1 MTCPTIAPQ
10 PAGTDLHLAAELRHE
25 LAAWAELGHP
35 HETCGLLVGRAGE
48 GRVEVVRVA
57 QAKNLNRERASDRYE
72 LDPAD
77 FLAAD
82 RAARADG
89 LEIVGFWHSHPDCP
103 ARPSTRDLVDGRDGQ
118 SGWECQKPT
127 ISRPS
132 ARDLEAA
139 WEGYSYLIVGVTAAG
154 ETDFH
159 SWRLYGDRF
168 REEKVLPEQARPTA
182 AALRFENPLKE
193 ERAS

>member
-82 RAARADG
+82 RAARVDG

-103 ARPSTRDLVDGRDGQ
+103 ARPST
-118 SGWECQKPT
+118 
-127 ISRPS
+127 
-132 ARDLEAA
+132 RDLEAA

-193 ERAS
+193 ERVP

>member
-1 MTCPTIAPQ
+1 MTFPTIAPQ
-10 PAGTDLHLAAELRHE
+10 PADTELHLAAALRRE
-25 LAAWAELGHP
+25 ISAWAERGHP
-35 HETCGLLVGRAGE
+35 RETCGLLVGRAGE
-48 GRVEVVRVA
+48 RRVEVVRVA

-103 ARPSTRDLVDGRDGQ
+103 ARPST
-118 SGWECQKPT
+118 T
-127 ISRPS
+127 
-132 ARDLEAA
+132 DLEAA
-139 WEGYSYLIVGVTAAG
+139 WEGYSYLIVAVTAAG

-159 SWRLYGDRF
+159 SWRLDGDRF
-168 REEKVLPEQARPTA
+168 REEKILPDDARPPA

-193 ERAS
+193 ERAP